1 MDAITKTFPEGLLH
15 EGKLYKEFTLVTEA
29 FQHTLDL
36 LNNPAV
42 QTDRLADESY
52 YQACMLAVRLA
63 VPGVETITPEMIR
76 QLSGPDGRTLLSV
89 SNELENRR
97 RDFRSSI
104 ETAAQDAGS
113 PAETGAELGNN
124 IRSGSV
130 AR

>member
-1 MDAITKTFPEGLLH
+1 VDAITKTFPEGLLH
-15 EGKLYKEFTLVTEA
+15 EGKLYKEFALVAEQ

-52 YQACMLAVRLA
+52 YQACMLAARLA
-63 VPGVETITPEMIR
+63 VPGVETITPEMIQ

-104 ETAAQDAGS
+104 ETAAQTDGG
-113 PAETGAELGNN
+113 PAETGG
-124 IRSGSV
+124 
-130 AR
+130 